1 MLSPTPGPCCLY
13 MLAFTYGFTSK
24 WTYLTRVVP
33 DIFFASLKP
42 TTEKKRAYEQRI
54 REIEF
59 GSFSPLVF
67 STKVVFKRLASAGQA
82 GAAIQQSIIL
92 ASLLHCFS
100 LAQIG
105 HHMMADLSKRKAQ
118 FAVPFFIP

>member
-67 STKVVFKRLASAGQA
+67 STKVVFKRLASANSDKQEQPYSKA
-82 GAAIQQSIIL
+82 L
-92 ASLLHCFS
+92 FWLHY
-100 LAQIG
+100 
-105 HHMMADLSKRKAQ
+105 
-118 FAVPFFIP
+118 FIAN